1 MPLDARSVTMAESP
15 PTLSPEAK
23 AQVHHAAIDAILS
36 KPWSKWEL
44 EDSDNG
50 GDHDRRTAGRFYTP
64 DRHRSAT
71 GCPRRGLREA
81 SWRSD
86 RHGDPGLL
94 IAPRGEDRQSVN
106 SPFNTS

>member
-23 AQVHHAAIDAILS
+23 AQVHHAAIDAMLS

-64 DRHRSAT
+64 DPPLDPAT
-71 GCPRRGLREA
+71 KAALVEVYEGAG
-81 SWRSD
+81 WRV
-86 RHGDPGLL
+86 RTAYGDPRLL
-94 IAPRGEDRQSVN
+94 IAPKARIVKA
-106 SPFNTS
+106 